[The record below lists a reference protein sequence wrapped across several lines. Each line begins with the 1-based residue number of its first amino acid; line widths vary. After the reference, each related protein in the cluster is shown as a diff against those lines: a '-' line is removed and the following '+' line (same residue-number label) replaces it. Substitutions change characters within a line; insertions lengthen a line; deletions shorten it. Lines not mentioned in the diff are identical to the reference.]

1 MLKGALRNTNWL
13 KNTRHCQQICS
24 EQDLTKSKLFLWDR
38 DRVDT
43 WRAALISKHLLT
55 LYLDCKINPAQSIFS
70 TPTNNHALPFRWE
83 WYTANQSPPSVPWMC
98 VCVCVHQKSHHHS
111 SLHLLCLRPD
121 SVSYRSSSTMQ
132 IWRKERMEWQKAWG
146 NRSVGVNVNSS
157 AQNKYS

>member
-24 EQDLTKSKLFLWDR
+24 EQDLTKSKLLLWDR

-98 VCVCVHQKSHHHS
+98 VCVCIRRATITAACTCS
-111 SLHLLCLRPD
+111 
-121 SVSYRSSSTMQ
+121 
-132 IWRKERMEWQKAWG
+132 AWG
-146 NRSVGVNVNSS
+146 PTLLAIGVAARCRYGGRRGWSGRKLGEIDLSV
-157 AQNKYS
+157 

>member
-83 WYTANQSPPSVPWMC
+83 PTNLPRVCHEC
-98 VCVCVHQKSHHHS
+98 VCVCVCIRRATITAACTCS
-111 SLHLLCLRPD
+111 
-121 SVSYRSSSTMQ
+121 
-132 IWRKERMEWQKAWG
+132 AWG
-146 NRSVGVNVNSS
+146 PTLLAIAARCRYGGRRGWSGRKLGEIDLSV
-157 AQNKYS
+157 